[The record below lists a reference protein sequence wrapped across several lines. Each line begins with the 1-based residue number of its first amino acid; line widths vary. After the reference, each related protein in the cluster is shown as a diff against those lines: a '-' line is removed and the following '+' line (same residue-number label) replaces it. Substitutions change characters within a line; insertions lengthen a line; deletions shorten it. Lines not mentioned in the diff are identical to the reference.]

1 MSFSISSHC
10 HKRGSATMLLIC
22 LTHYIHTYRPIG
34 SDNLEWSIIRR
45 TSPFAKIFHDDGI
58 AKLPTLQGSLGHLSA
73 FLLDMCVPLL
83 ELLHDLRR
91 AFKVLWIWLALL
103 HLFRTVRKP
112 QVLPVEDRYKKVD
125 QSSNQTSF
133 RVNLLRASLLRER
146 TSQDL
151 VRVHCCYW
159 SMVVLWP
166 GLHSSGDLPAT
177 LR

>member
-1 MSFSISSHC
+1 
-10 HKRGSATMLLIC
+10 
-22 LTHYIHTYRPIG
+22 
-34 SDNLEWSIIRR
+34 
-45 TSPFAKIFHDDGI
+45 
-58 AKLPTLQGSLGHLSA
+58 
-73 FLLDMCVPLL
+73 MCVPLL

-125 QSSNQTSF
+125 QSANQTSF

-166 GLHSSGDLPAT
+166 GLHSSGDLPVT
-177 LR
+177 WRLHFSGFLYFPGTR